1 MARDSRP
8 DIPAEPPPWPKAEPG
23 RPFLTLLRF
32 NRRYLRDYLTGTA
45 LAVVFV
51 AIGLMMPLVIRATV
65 TGLTSGALEPGRLR
79 LFFWLLLATSVA
91 AGVARYFQRT
101 LMIGASRRFEYDLRN
116 AYFRQLQRLSASF
129 FKRMPTGDLMA
140 RATSDINQIRD
151 FAGPGVMGSVDMV
164 RLPFTLGMMLYLS
177 AHLTLYALLPL
188 PALTVLVYLFV
199 RFMNRQSKIVQEI
212 YAELSTRVQENIAG
226 ARVVKAFGI
235 EDRETERFR
244 EKTAE
249 YMRANVKLA
258 VVTSFAWPLID
269 MLIGVAVLLVIWQGG
284 RLVIG
289 NRLTLG
295 DLTAFLITMVML
307 AWPLI
312 QFGWVLTLYQRGAV
326 SMNRISE
333 ILSEA
338 PEIMDDHRTRADARI
353 GRGHIRFEDVCF
365 RYPDPAETDAGQQT
379 APGLARPQA
388 VEQVTF
394 EVPAGTTLA
403 VVGPTGSGK
412 STLLSLLCR
421 EFEPQSGRI
430 LIDGQPLETLPLR
443 TLRAALGCVP
453 QDVFIFSESIREN
466 IRLGRAG
473 ATDDEM
479 ARAVEVAGFAA
490 DLREMPAGLDT
501 LLGER
506 GVNLSGGQK
515 QRLALARALV
525 CDPAILLLDDTLSS
539 VDTRTEELI
548 LRGLR
553 GFLAERTCIMVAHR
567 ISSIRHAHRIIVLCD
582 GRIMESGTHD
592 ELVALDGLYA
602 RLHRR
607 QLLESHLEEDP

>member
-1 MARDSRP
+1 MKKYLRP
-8 DIPAEPPPWPKAEPG
+8 DTPMESWPAALPG
-23 RPFLTLLRF
+23 KPFRTLLRF
-32 NRRYLRDYLTGTA
+32 NRAYLRAYLTGTA

-51 AIGLMMPLVIRATV
+51 IISLIMPLVIRATV
-65 TGLTSGALEPGRLR
+65 QGLSTGQLGTRRL
-79 LFFWLLLATSVA
+79 LVFFCTLLATSVA

-101 LMIGASRRFEYDLRN
+101 LMIGASRHFEYDLRN

-129 FKRMPTGDLMA
+129 FQRMPTGDLMA
-140 RATSDINQIRD
+140 RATSDMNQVRD
-151 FAGPGVMGSVDMV
+151 FVGPGVMGTVDMI

-177 AHLTLYALLPL
+177 VRLTLYSLLPL
-188 PALTVLVYLFV
+188 PALTILVYLFV

-212 YAELSTRVQENIAG
+212 YAEVSTRVQENLAG

-244 EKTAE
+244 LKSVE
-249 YMRANVKLA
+249 YMRANVKLS

-269 MLIGVAVLLVIWQGG
+269 LLVGVAVLLVIWQGG
-284 RLVIG
+284 RMVIE

-326 SMNRISE
+326 SMNRLST
-333 ILSEA
+333 ILNET
-338 PEIMDDHRTRADARI
+338 PEIADDDRTVPNARVTA
-353 GRGHIRFEDVCF
+353 GRIQFEGVSF
-365 RYPDPAETDAGQQT
+365 RYPSPPET
-379 APGLARPQA
+379 APVDAARPLSPDRPWA
-388 VEQVTF
+388 VENVSF

-403 VVGPTGSGK
+403 IVGPTGSGK

-421 EFEPQSGRI
+421 EFEPQTGRI
-430 LIDGQPLETLPLR
+430 LIDGQPVETLPVR
-443 TLRAALGCVP
+443 TLRRALGCVP

-466 IRLGRAG
+466 IRLGRPD
-473 ATDDEM
+473 ATDAEILG
-479 ARAVEVAGFAA
+479 AVKVAGFLA
-490 DLREMPAGLDT
+490 DLQEMPQMLDT

-515 QRLALARALV
+515 QRLALSRALV
-525 CDPAILLLDDTLSS
+525 CDPMILLLDDTLSS

-548 LRGLR
+548 LRELR
-553 GFLAERTCIMVAHR
+553 GYMAGRTSIIVSHR
-567 ISSIRHAHRIIVLCD
+567 ISSIRNAHRIIVLAD
-582 GRIMESGTHD
+582 GAIVESGSHD
-592 ELVALDGLYA
+592 KLVALDGLYA
-602 RLHRR
+602 RMHQR
-607 QLLESHLEEDP
+607 QLLETHLEEDP

>member
-1 MARDSRP
+1 MGNNPRQNPAGADRP
-8 DIPAEPPPWPKAEPG
+8 AVLPG
-23 RPFLTLLRF
+23 KPFRTLLRF
-32 NRRYLRDYLTGTA
+32 NRPYLRAYLAGSA

-51 AIGLMMPLVIRATV
+51 TTSLFMPLVIRATV
-65 TGLTSGALEPGRLR
+65 QGLNQGTLGTDRLW
-79 LFFWLLLATSVA
+79 LFFWMLLATSVA

-101 LMIGASRRFEYDLRN
+101 LMIGASRHFEYDLRN

-129 FKRMPTGDLMA
+129 FQRMPTGDLMA

-151 FAGPGVMGSVDMV
+151 FMGPGVMGSVDMI
-164 RLPFTLGMMLYLS
+164 RLPFTLGMMLFLS
-177 AHLTLYALLPL
+177 PRLTLCALLPL

-212 YAELSTRVQENIAG
+212 YAELSTRVQENLAG

-244 EKTAE
+244 RKTAE

-258 VVTSFAWPLID
+258 AVTSFAWPLID
-269 MLIGVAVLLVIWQGG
+269 LLVGMAVLLVIWQGG
-284 RLVIG
+284 RMVIE

-295 DLTAFLITMVML
+295 DLTAFLITMIML

-326 SMNRISE
+326 SMNRLSA
-333 ILSEA
+333 ILDET
-338 PEIMDDHRTRADARI
+338 PEIADDGRTVPDARI
-353 GRGHIRFEDVCF
+353 TAGRIQFEGVSF
-365 RYPDPAETDAGQQT
+365 RYPPPPEADTEAAHAAG
-379 APGLARPQA
+379 PNRPCA
-388 VEQVTF
+388 VDNVCF

-403 VVGPTGSGK
+403 IVGPTGSGK

-421 EFEPQSGRI
+421 EFEPQTGRI
-430 LIDGQPLETLPLR
+430 LIDGQPLETLPIR
-443 TLRAALGCVP
+443 TLRHALGCVP

-466 IRLGRAG
+466 IRLGRPDA
-473 ATDDEM
+473 ADAEILD
-479 ARAVEVAGFAA
+479 AVRVAGFLA
-490 DLREMPAGLDT
+490 DLQEMPRALDT

-515 QRLALARALV
+515 QRMALARALV
-525 CDPAILLLDDTLSS
+525 CNPAILLLDDTLSS

-548 LRGLR
+548 LRELR
-553 GFLAERTCIMVAHR
+553 GYMAGRTGIIVSHR
-567 ISSIRHAHRIIVLCD
+567 ISSIRHARRIVVLADGCIV
-582 GRIMESGTHD
+582 ESGTHD
-592 ELVALDGLYA
+592 QLVALGGLYA
-602 RLHRR
+602 GLHRR
-607 QLLESHLEEDP
+607 QLLETHLEEES

>member
-1 MARDSRP
+1 MKKDPRP
-8 DIPAEPPPWPKAEPG
+8 AVLHESWPAAVPG
-23 RPFLTLLRF
+23 RPFRTLLRF
-32 NRRYLRDYLTGTA
+32 NRPYLRAYLTGAA

-51 AIGLMMPLVIRATV
+51 VISLLMPLVIRATV
-65 TGLTSGALEPGRLR
+65 QGLSTGQLGINRLL
-79 LFFWLLLATSVA
+79 LFFWVLLATSVT

-101 LMIGASRRFEYDLRN
+101 LMIGASRHFEYDLRN

-129 FKRMPTGDLMA
+129 FQRMPTGDLMA
-140 RATSDINQIRD
+140 RATSDMNQIRD
-151 FAGPGVMGSVDMV
+151 FVGPGVMGTVDMI

-177 AHLTLYALLPL
+177 VRLTLYALLPL
-188 PALTVLVYLFV
+188 PALTILVYLFV

-212 YAELSTRVQENIAG
+212 YAEVSTRVQENLAG

-244 EKTAE
+244 LKSVE
-249 YMRANVKLA
+249 YMRANVKLS

-269 MLIGVAVLLVIWQGG
+269 LLVGVAVLLVIWQGG
-284 RLVIG
+284 RLVIE

-326 SMNRISE
+326 SMNRLST
-333 ILSEA
+333 ILNET
-338 PEIMDDHRTRADARI
+338 PEIADDQRTVADARVSE
-353 GRGHIRFEDVCF
+353 GRIQFEGVSF
-365 RYPDPAETDAGQQT
+365 RYPSPPETAVDA
-379 APGLARPQA
+379 ARPPSPDRPWA
-388 VEQVTF
+388 VENVSF

-403 VVGPTGSGK
+403 IVGPTGSGK

-421 EFEPQSGRI
+421 EFESQAGRI
-430 LIDGQPLETLPLR
+430 LIDGQPVETLPIR
-443 TLRAALGCVP
+443 TLRRALGCVP

-466 IRLGRAG
+466 IRLGRPD
-473 ATDDEM
+473 ATDAEILG
-479 ARAVEVAGFAA
+479 AAKVAGFLA
-490 DLREMPAGLDT
+490 DLQEMPQVLDT

-515 QRLALARALV
+515 QRLALSRALV
-525 CDPAILLLDDTLSS
+525 CDPMILLLDDTLSS
-539 VDTRTEELI
+539 VDTRTEEII
-548 LRGLR
+548 LRELR
-553 GFLAERTCIMVAHR
+553 GYMAGRTSIIVSHR
-567 ISSIRHAHRIIVLCD
+567 ISSIRHAHRIIVLAD
-582 GRIMESGTHD
+582 GSIVESGTHD

-607 QLLESHLEEDP
+607 QLLETHLEEDP

>member
-1 MARDSRP
+1 MKPDARQN
-8 DIPAEPPPWPKAEPG
+8 EPRESWPLALPG
-23 RPFLTLLRF
+23 KPFRTLLRF
-32 NRRYLRDYLTGTA
+32 NRPYLRAYLTGSA

-51 AIGLMMPLVIRATV
+51 VISLVMPLVIRATV
-65 TGLTSGALEPGRLR
+65 QGLSAGDLGTNRLWV
-79 LFFWLLLATSVA
+79 FFWILLGTSVA

-101 LMIGASRRFEYDLRN
+101 LMIGASRDFEYDLRN

-129 FKRMPTGDLMA
+129 FQRMPTGDLMA
-140 RATSDINQIRD
+140 RATSDINQARD
-151 FAGPGVMGSVDMV
+151 FVGPGVMGSVDMI

-177 AHLTLYALLPL
+177 VQLTLYALLPL
-188 PALTVLVYLFV
+188 PALTVLVYFFV

-212 YAELSTRVQENIAG
+212 YAELSTRVQENLAG

-244 EKTAE
+244 LKTME
-249 YMRANVKLA
+249 YMRANIKLA

-269 MLIGVAVLLVIWQGG
+269 LLVGVAVLLVIWQGG
-284 RLVIG
+284 RLVIED
-289 NRLTLG
+289 RLTLG
-295 DLTAFLITMVML
+295 DLTAFLITMIML

-326 SMNRISE
+326 SMNR
-333 ILSEA
+333 LSTVLNET
-338 PEIMDDHRTRADARI
+338 PEIIDGPRTVPDAHVTAGRIQFEGVSFRFPAPPETAADASRPPA
-353 GRGHIRFEDVCF
+353 
-365 RYPDPAETDAGQQT
+365 PD
-379 APGLARPQA
+379 RPWA
-388 VEQVTF
+388 VEEVSL

-403 VVGPTGSGK
+403 IVGPTGSGK

-421 EFEPQSGRI
+421 EFEPQAGRI
-430 LIDGQPLETLPLR
+430 LLDGQPLETIPIR
-443 TLRAALGCVP
+443 TLRRALGCVP

-466 IRLGRAG
+466 IRLGRPG
-473 ATDDEM
+473 ATDGEIL
-479 ARAVEVAGFAA
+479 RAVRVAGFLA
-490 DLREMPAGLDT
+490 DLQEMPQGLDT

-515 QRLALARALV
+515 QRLALSRALV

-548 LRGLR
+548 LRELR
-553 GFLAERTCIMVAHR
+553 GYMAGRTSIIVSHR
-567 ISSIRHAHRIIVLCD
+567 ISSIRHAHKIIVLAD
-582 GRIMESGTHD
+582 GHIVERGTHD
-592 ELVALDGLYA
+592 QLVALDGLYA

-607 QLLESHLEEDP
+607 QLLETHLEEDP